1 MFVANFKPLF
11 PMQST
16 LLSLSVCALVFSPCG
31 ASAATTLG
39 FDKPV
44 NTAIPDNNDSG
55 LASILGVTDGGQTVT
70 AVQVVLTTHN
80 GWNGDLYAY
89 LEHDGVISVLLNRP
103 GSTAANPSGSA
114 SSGMTLTLADS
125 APLDI
130 HTAISAT
137 AGALATGTYQPDG
150 RAADPGLVTD
160 SSPRS
165 LYLSGFTGQN
175 TAGNWT
181 LFVADLADGGVATL
195 DSWSLSLTVV
205 PEPGVFLLGGVGLLG
220 MLRRRRIP

>member
-44 NTAIPDNNDSG
+44 N
-55 LASILGVTDGGQTVT
+55 
-70 AVQVVLTTHN
+70 
-80 GWNGDLYAY
+80 
-89 LEHDGVISVLLNRP
+89 P